1 MPAERKQ
8 EEYTPPPGLEWATG
22 DLLARR
28 ARTTPERTA
37 LIDVATE
44 REWTYRDLD
53 VAVDGLRRRLPGSR
67 GERIGV
73 LLETRPTFAMLP
85 FAAMRTERT
94 LVLLNCRES
103 PVELAEKATRAGVE
117 SLLCGRETESLARD
131 IREAMGDGVSSE
143 GEENETNTDSRQVPV
158 YSIDESETTG
168 VMLLSEPGQKAVTDA
183 ETREGNR
190 TETSEGDSAE
200 TNEGD
205 RTETSEGV
213 NSDSNENILLI
224 AFTSGTTGT
233 PKGVTLTATNLV
245 SSAVA
250 SAFRL
255 GVDRTDRWLCCLPMY
270 HMGGLAPVF
279 RCALYGTTVVLQ
291 RAFEPPETARVLEDY
306 DVTGVSLVPTMLNR
320 LLEAGWEPASSLR
333 FVLLGGAPADSRL
346 LERCERTDVPVYP
359 TYGMTETASQIATA
373 TPEEAFA
380 HDGTVGQALVCTSVS
395 VLDEDGTPAEPGSPG
410 ELVVSGPTVT
420 PGYLDPEQTAA
431 AFSTRGLRT
440 GDVGFRDEDGRL
452 WILDRRA
459 DRIVTGGENVDPA
472 KVRQVLESHS
482 GVRKAAVVGL
492 DDHEWGERVAAL
504 VVPEDGDGPL
514 EVSAVQTY
522 CRERLAG
529 FKVPKTIGQAPALPR
544 TASGTVDREEA
555 RAKLEEHGIDL
566 TES

>member
-1 MPAERKQ
+1 MPAERNR
-8 EEYTPPPGLEWATG
+8 EEYTPPAGLEWATG
-22 DLLARR
+22 DLLAQRT
-28 ARTTPERTA
+28 RTTPERTA

-53 VAVDGLRRRLPGSR
+53 VAVDRLSRRLSGSM

-85 FAAMRTERT
+85 FAAMRTGRT
-94 LVLLNCRES
+94 LVLLNCREA
-103 PVELAEKATRAGVE
+103 PVELAEKATRAGVK
-117 SLLCGRETESLARD
+117 SFLCGRETESLARD
-131 IREAMGDGVSSE
+131 VREAMGDGVSSE
-143 GEENETNTDSRQVPV
+143 GDESETDTDSRSVPV
-158 YSIDESETTG
+158 YSIDEPETTG
-168 VMLLSEPGQKAVTDA
+168 VRSLSEPGGKT
-183 ETREGNR
+183 GN
-190 TETSEGDSAE
+190 DAE
-200 TNEGD
+200 TNEGHG
-205 RTETSEGV
+205 TETSEDV
-213 NSDSNENILLI
+213 NSDSNDDAILLI

-233 PKGVTLTATNLV
+233 PKGVTLTAANLV

-270 HMGGLAPVF
+270 HMGGLAPAF

-291 RAFEPPETARVLEDY
+291 RAFEPPETARVLEEY
-306 DVTGVSLVPTMLNR
+306 DVTGVSLVPTMLDR
-320 LLEAGWEPASSLR
+320 LLDAGWEPASSLR
-333 FVLLGGAPADSRL
+333 FVLLGGASASAGL
-346 LERCERTDVPVYP
+346 LERCERTGVPVYP

-373 TPEEAFA
+373 TPQEAFA
-380 HDGTVGQALVCTSVS
+380 HDGTVGQPLVCTTVS
-395 VLDEDGTPAEPGSPG
+395 VLDDDGTTAEPGTAG

-420 PGYLDPEQTAA
+420 PGYLDPERTAA
-431 AFSTRGLRT
+431 AFSTRGLQT
-440 GDVGFRDEDGRL
+440 GDVGYRDEDGRL
-452 WILDRRA
+452 WIRDRRI

-492 DDHEWGERVAAL
+492 EDPEWGERVAAL
-504 VVPEDGDGPL
+504 VVPEDGDGSL
-514 EVSAVQTY
+514 EISAVQNY

-529 FKVPKTIGQAPALPR
+529 FKVPKTIRQAPALPR

-555 RAKLEEHGIDL
+555 RAKLEERDIDL